1 MAGTDSSTSPEHRF
15 TGNEADASL
24 PRNLSTNPDFRNHG
38 LPAISPGRIGERPLL
53 LCVGDRPEQK
63 PRVRGCS
70 GGFRVAGLWGDDRFL
85 ASFRPRVVSS
95 SLALTWVATGQRA
108 AYITDGAVRE
118 SAHFSAR
125 VAICQAAGPTITDL
139 RGQPWGTTTHGAIVA
154 ADAQTH

>member
-1 MAGTDSSTSPEHRF
+1 
-15 TGNEADASL
+15 
-24 PRNLSTNPDFRNHG
+24 

-53 LCVGDRPEQK
+53 LGVGDPPEQK

-70 GGFRVAGLWGDDRFL
+70 GGFRVAGLWGNDRFL

-108 AYITDGAVRE
+108 DYITDGDVRE
-118 SAHFSAR
+118 TAHFSAR